1 MSVLHA
7 MYITKANCIFEN
19 IDLSDVESRK
29 ILATK
34 TPTSTL
40 PLLETESGNI
50 SETNAILFYFAKKY
64 KTDLLGQNAFEN
76 AKINQWIEFASCEI
90 NRCHKAIINPI
101 FGWNEFCKD
110 SFDKENNKIKD
121 YLKILEKELDGK
133 NYLVSNRLTL
143 ADIVLFRYLRFFMML
158 HFPEGMRKKLLPNIS
173 KWFESIMNTKEAIK
187 AYGRTILCKQPLK
200 PFSGKINR
208 NIIRHSF
215 DSGFRIKPMDL
226 EHPTMRNIQSYIVKF
241 VNNRC
246 QELFKDFLPPNY
258 VPQVQKNVIGDSEF
272 TTPCATQIFNMCNRK
287 PGWKYTTIEDVANE
301 FIKDLK
307 DDGNMISEFKIVVQ
321 EPIKKEDKGE
331 NKKKKK
337 EKQIPKNVYIDIYLN
352 PTWAE
357 EEAINILKNGISLDT
372 QYKKKHIAIDFS
384 SPNIAKEM
392 HVGHLR
398 STILGESISRIL
410 EFLGNKVERI
420 NHVGDWGTQFGML
433 IAYLESI
440 NPNYSNEPEKCGNI
454 RDLEEFYKNAKKKF
468 DEDPNFKKTSQL
480 KTVDLQKGDPD
491 ARKAWEFICQIS
503 RENFEKVYKK
513 LGVSLYECGESFYDD
528 LCRKLVT
535 QLEKENIIVESQGA
549 KIIRIEGYKTPMI
562 IVKSDGGIG
571 YDSTDLAAL
580 NYRVNTLKADW
591 LIYVVATEQGD
602 HFKMLFKAGEKA
614 GFYKKGQV
622 RLDHMAF
629 GLVQGSDG
637 KKISTRK
644 GGNFKLIDL
653 LEEGQENAAVEMR
666 KRNEKNKDEAKM
678 SEEYIKEASEKLG
691 TSAIKYYDLKQF
703 RTTGY
708 RFDFKKMLDD
718 KGNTAVYLFYSY
730 VRICSIYRKINI
742 DEKKLEEMIKNGKI
756 EVKEKAERKL
766 LNHLLLFN
774 DVIDDVLKDLSLNL
788 LCDYVYGIATKFS
801 EFYEACKIAGN
812 DSRILLT
819 ELCKRFM
826 KLSFDLLSLTPIE
839 KI

>member
-1 MSVLHA
+1 MSALHC
-7 MYITKANCIFEN
+7 MYITKANCSFEN
-19 IDLSDVESRK
+19 IDLVDVETRK
-29 ILATK
+29 KLVTK

-40 PLLETESGNI
+40 PLLETEQGNI
-50 SETNAILFYFAKKY
+50 SETNAILFYFAQKY
-64 KTDLLGQNAFEN
+64 KKDLLGNNAFET

-90 NRCHKAIINPI
+90 NRSHKAIINPI

-110 SFDKENNKIKD
+110 TFDKENSKIRD
-121 YLKILEKELDGK
+121 HIKILEKELQNK
-133 NYLVSNRLTL
+133 NYLVGNRMTL

-158 HFPEGMRKKLLPNIS
+158 YFPDAMRKKLLPNTS
-173 KWFESIMNTKEAIK
+173 KWFEGLMKTEEAIK
-187 AYGRTILCKQPLK
+187 AYGRTVLCKQPLK
-200 PFSGKINR
+200 AFTGKIKK
-208 NIIRHSF
+208 IIRHNF
-215 DSGFRIKPMDL
+215 DSGFRLKPMDT
-226 EHPTMRNIQSYIVKF
+226 EHPTMRNIQSHIVKF
-241 VNNRC
+241 VNKRC

-258 VPQVQKNVIGDSEF
+258 VPLVQKNVIGDSEF
-272 TTPCATQIFNMCNRK
+272 TTPCATQIFNMCNKK
-287 PGWKYTTIEDVANE
+287 PGWKYKTIEEVAEE
-301 FIKDLK
+301 FVKGLK

-321 EPIKKEDKGE
+321 EPIKKEDKSD

-352 PTWAE
+352 PQWAE

-372 QYKKKHIAIDFS
+372 EYKNRNIAIDFS

-410 EFLGNKVERI
+410 EFLGNHVERI

-440 NPNYSNEPEKCGNI
+440 NPNYSDEPEKCGNI

-468 DEDPNFKKTSQL
+468 DNEPNFKKTSQL

-513 LGVSLYECGESFYDD
+513 LGVSLYEFGESFYDD
-528 LCRKLVT
+528 LCRKLVS

-549 KIIRIEGYKTPMI
+549 KIIRVEGFKTPMI

-580 NYRVNTLKADW
+580 NYRINELKADW
-591 LIYVVATEQGD
+591 LIYVVATEQSD
-602 HFKMLFKAGEKA
+602 HFKMLFKAGEIA

-644 GGNFKLIDL
+644 GGSFKLIDL
-653 LEEGQENAAVEMR
+653 LEEGAENAAIEMR
-666 KRNEKNKDEAKM
+666 KRNEKTKDGEKM

-742 DEKKLEEMIKNGKI
+742 DEKRIEEMIKNGKI

-766 LNHLLLFN
+766 LAHLLLFN

-801 EFYEACKIAGN
+801 EFYESCKIAGN